1 MVYDLIFNAAKQAM
15 QLQEPVQMSNQ
26 DLGELLGVL
35 NLLEK
40 MKNSAEKTEIIKT
53 MREQLEKETL
63 RRSIGD
69 IIIIIFYSDADLT
82 TMVGNLTIGERTKI
96 LKWLDEYSSDQNGQK
111 ISAEERDKIR
121 KYLASV

>member
-15 QLQEPVQMSNQ
+15 QLQEPMQMSNQ

-40 MKNSAEKTEIIKT
+40 MKISAEKMDIIKA

-82 TMVGNLTIGERTKI
+82 TMVGNLTIEERTKI
-96 LKWLDEYSSDQNGQK
+96 LKWLDEYSSDQNGRK

>member
-15 QLQEPVQMSNQ
+15 QLQEPMQMSNQ

-40 MKNSAEKTEIIKT
+40 MKISAEKMDIIKA

-82 TMVGNLTIGERTKI
+82 TMVGNLTIEERTKI
-96 LKWLDEYSSDQNGQK
+96 LKWLDEYSSDQNGRK
-111 ISAEERDKIR
+111 ISAEERAKIR

>member
-15 QLQEPVQMSNQ
+15 QLQEPMQMSNQ

-40 MKNSAEKTEIIKT
+40 MKISAEKMDIIKA

-82 TMVGNLTIGERTKI
+82 TMVGNLTIEERTKI
-96 LKWLDEYSSDQNGQK
+96 LKWLDEYSSDQNGRK
-111 ISAEERDKIR
+111 ISAEERAKIR
-121 KYLASV
+121 KCLASF

>member
-15 QLQEPVQMSNQ
+15 QLQEPMQMSNQ

-40 MKNSAEKTEIIKT
+40 MKISAEKMDIIKA

-63 RRSIGD
+63 RRSLGD

-82 TMVGNLTIGERTKI
+82 TMVGNLTIEERTKI
-96 LKWLDEYSSDQNGQK
+96 LKWLDEYSSDQNGRK
-111 ISAEERDKIR
+111 ISAEERAKIR
-121 KYLASV
+121 KCLASF